1 MEISKLINVLVGGD
15 GHLATYRL
23 RSGGWCPEY
32 WEFTTAM
39 RFGTGSGWY
48 QVVSWM
54 GGDQYLEELEADR
67 ALNELTVES
76 YVAF

>member
-1 MEISKLINVLVGGD
+1 
-15 GHLATYRL
+15 
-23 RSGGWCPEY
+23 
-32 WEFTTAM
+32 M